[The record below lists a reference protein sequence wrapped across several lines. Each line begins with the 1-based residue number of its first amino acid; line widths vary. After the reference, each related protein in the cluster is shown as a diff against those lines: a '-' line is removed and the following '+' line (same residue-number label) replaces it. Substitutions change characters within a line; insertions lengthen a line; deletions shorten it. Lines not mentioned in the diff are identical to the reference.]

1 MSSQLY
7 SFSTFGYS
15 QNNIIIT
22 QSTLNVTLDKY
33 LVKCALICI
42 QCDIQI
48 DQSQLI
54 LLAQGQIVSCIT
66 LEIVKQIYIQD
77 TNVQFRFNTSH
88 GSGLVN
94 TITKEIEIMLLNI
107 SIIGTSLQESQYNGY
122 IVSELGLNLHIF
134 VNIVQVCSQFNQSG
148 TEEFQLTSSE
158 PITQNCSVCSSQFV
172 VYGLCLSE
180 LQNGIT
186 VEGVIYC
193 AFPFVFDNSKC
204 VCSDGYELNGTF
216 CVNTISQLTLLDI
229 QEKVSTTDLNQK
241 ISWLN
246 QNVTM
251 EIETL
256 EKWTQTE
263 LNLLN
268 DTLQQQIVTNI
279 TTLESKTNMSIL
291 KQELFTNSSFNSLDQ
306 FLFNNITSTTLKLE
320 TQIILNNSNLNSSL
334 LARVLLSDQAVVAN
348 QTKMEQYV
356 NTTRDALDLGIISNI
371 SALKAQL
378 QGETTIVQNNL
389 ISNIVANS
397 STLELRIIGNSTNVQ
412 NNIDALVVSSHND
425 IEALRSQAYSNL
437 TITSGQLTTN
447 LINNIS
453 TLKSYVEAQVLQTE
467 LRVIENFTDMK
478 KYVESTREAIDSR
491 LISNITALRS
501 QLQGE
506 TNMVQAGLMANIVSN
521 SSVLE
526 QRIISN
532 SSILQANINS
542 LVASS
547 HADLEA
553 LRAQAFSNLTQNQAM
568 IMSAIINSVSTLN
581 SNFVTTLSTNSSII
595 EQRIIGNFS
604 AHNLTFNHL
613 ITQFQNEIQFLLQN
627 QTVNNQ
633 QLVNARSIINNI
645 GTYLCSLISY
655 SHFDSSTGKCV
666 CDVQN
671 TVLSTNMRQ
680 CICIIP
686 NTVLSGGQCVCTI
699 PYTTLQSNM
708 CVCNVIPNT
717 VLSGNTCVCTIP
729 YTSII
734 SNQCTCILPNTLLS
748 GGQCVCI
755 IPYTTLIGTSCTC
768 NIIPY
773 TTLSGANCVCT
784 IPNTAIIDN
793 QCKCTAPNTIMQGNQ
808 CVSSN
813 SCGVGFKYY
822 CSVSYGAAYS
832 LCCREIYI
840 RKCFEEMYPDGCK
853 EPIQVYC
860 VDNDYDRVYSCKDL

>member
-1 MSSQLY
+1 
-7 SFSTFGYS
+7 
-15 QNNIIIT
+15 
-22 QSTLNVTLDKY
+22 
-33 LVKCALICI
+33 
-42 QCDIQI
+42 
-48 DQSQLI
+48 
-54 LLAQGQIVSCIT
+54 
-66 LEIVKQIYIQD
+66 
-77 TNVQFRFNTSH
+77 
-88 GSGLVN
+88 
-94 TITKEIEIMLLNI
+94 MLLNI

-478 KYVESTREAIDSR
+478 KYVESTRDAIDSR

-553 LRAQAFSNLTQNQAM
+553 LRAQAFSNLTQST
-568 IMSAIINSVSTLN
+568 SALNGYIVSNITNLNNTLLTQLY
-581 SNFVTTLSTNSSII
+581 SNSSIL
-595 EQRIIGNFS
+595 EQRIITNAS
-604 AHNLTFNHL
+604 TISDYIN
-613 ITQFQNEIQFLLQN
+613 TQSGSI
-627 QTVNNQ
+627 NNQ
-633 QLVNARSIINNI
+633 IVSTKANQITINNNI
-645 GTYLCSLISY
+645 NQLL
-655 SHFDSSTGKCV
+655 
-666 CDVQN
+666 
-671 TVLSTNMRQ
+671 
-680 CICIIP
+680 
-686 NTVLSGGQCVCTI
+686 
-699 PYTTLQSNM
+699 
-708 CVCNVIPNT
+708 
-717 VLSGNTCVCTIP
+717 
-729 YTSII
+729 SII
-734 SNQCTCILPNTLLS
+734 SQIGNTL
-748 GGQCVCI
+748 CVQNGKT
-755 IPYTTLIGTSCTC
+755 YNNNGV
-768 NIIPY
+768 
-773 TTLSGANCVCT
+773 CV
-784 IPNTAIIDN
+784 
-793 QCKCTAPNTIMQGNQ
+793 
-808 CVSSN
+808 
-813 SCGVGFKYY
+813 
-822 CSVSYGAAYS
+822 
-832 LCCREIYI
+832 
-840 RKCFEEMYPDGCK
+840 
-853 EPIQVYC
+853 
-860 VDNDYDRVYSCKDL
+860 

>member
-1 MSSQLY
+1 
-7 SFSTFGYS
+7 
-15 QNNIIIT
+15 
-22 QSTLNVTLDKY
+22 
-33 LVKCALICI
+33 
-42 QCDIQI
+42 
-48 DQSQLI
+48 
-54 LLAQGQIVSCIT
+54 
-66 LEIVKQIYIQD
+66 
-77 TNVQFRFNTSH
+77 
-88 GSGLVN
+88 
-94 TITKEIEIMLLNI
+94 MLQNI

-122 IVSELGLNLHIF
+122 IVSELGINLQIF

-148 TEEFQLTSSE
+148 TESFQLTSSE

-172 VYGLCLSE
+172 VYGLCLNE
-180 LQNGIT
+180 LQNGINID
-186 VEGVIYC
+186 GVMYC
-193 AFPFVFDNSKC
+193 AFPFVFKDSKC
-204 VCSDGYELNGTF
+204 VCSAGHEQNGTF
-216 CVNTISQLTLLDI
+216 CVNTISQLTFLDI
-229 QEKVSTTDLNQK
+229 QEKVSTTNLNQK
-241 ISWLN
+241 ISWLS

-251 EIETL
+251 EIQTL
-256 EKWTQTE
+256 ENSTQTR
-263 LNLLN
+263 LKLLD

-279 TTLESKTNMSIL
+279 TTLEGKTNMSIL

-306 FLFNNITSTTLKLE
+306 FIFNNITSATLKLE
-320 TQIILNNSNLNSSL
+320 TQILWNNSYLNSSL
-334 LARVLLSDQAVVAN
+334 LARILLSDLAVVAN

-356 NTTRDALDLGIISNI
+356 NTTRDTMDQRIISNI

-412 NNIDALVVSSHND
+412 NNIDALAVSSHND

-453 TLKSYVEAQVLQTE
+453 TLKTYVDAQVLQTE
-467 LRVIENFTDMK
+467 LRVIGNFTDIK
-478 KYVESTREAIDSR
+478 QHIDSTRDAIDSR

-506 TNMVQAGLMANIVSN
+506 TNVVQAGLITNIVSN

-532 SSILQANINS
+532 SSTLQANINS
-542 LVASS
+542 LISSS

-553 LRAQAFSNLTQNQAM
+553 LRSQAFSNLTQNQAVT
-568 IMSAIINSVSTLN
+568 MSAIKYSVQLLN
-581 SNFVTTLSTNSSII
+581 SNFLTIISQNSSII
-595 EQRIIGNFS
+595 EQRVIGNFS

-613 ITQFQNEIQFLLQN
+613 ITQFQVEIQFLLQN
-627 QTVNNQ
+627 LTVNNQ
-633 QLVNARSIINNI
+633 QLVNTQSVINNI

-655 SHFDSSTGKCV
+655 AHFDSSTGKCV

-686 NTVLSGGQCVCTI
+686 NTVFSGGQCVCTI
-699 PYTTLQSNM
+699 PYTTLQSNL

-729 YTSII
+729 FTSII
-734 SNQCTCILPNTLLS
+734 SNKCTCTLPNTLLS
-748 GGQCVCI
+748 GGQCVCT

-773 TTLSGANCVCT
+773 TTLSGANCLCT

-793 QCKCTAPNTIMQGNQ
+793 QCKCTAPNTILQGNQ

-822 CSVSYGAAYS
+822 CSLTYGAAYS
-832 LCCREIYI
+832 LCCREIYV
-840 RKCFEEMYPDGCK
+840 RNCHEEMYPDGCK

-860 VDNDYDRVYSCKDL
+860 MDNDYDRVYSCKNL